1 MADIV
6 LATLNAKHIHAGFG
20 LRYLMA
26 NLGELRARAKILEF
40 DLQQRADEVAEAILA
55 EKPKIVGL
63 GVYIWNAAAMAEL
76 VPVLKGAAPEV
87 FLVLGGPEI
96 SHETERQE
104 IAGWADCVITGEAEL
119 EFQRLCVQVL
129 AGQRPE
135 ARLIRAE
142 PPDLSR
148 LALPYDF
155 YTAED
160 IAHRVVYVES
170 SRGCPFSCE
179 FCLSSLDNTVRRF
192 PLEAFLAEM
201 EKLLARGA
209 RQFKFVDRTFN
220 IHLPSAKA
228 ILEFFLARLAPGLLL
243 HFEMVPDCFP
253 AELREILARFPAG
266 SIQLEIGVQ
275 TFNPEVSARIGRRQ
289 DYGALEENIRFLRRQ
304 THAHLHADLI
314 FGLPGETMES
324 FAAGFDRL
332 LALGPQ
338 EIQVGVLKRLR
349 GAPIARHDA
358 EWDMAYN
365 PRPPYEILRNRQID
379 FLAMQRLRRFAR
391 YWDLTANSGKF
402 VETAPLIWEG
412 AASAFGE
419 FMAWSDWLWAQTGRR
434 QGIALGRLAELL
446 FVYLT
451 QVRRRAAEE
460 TAARLWRDWQRAGQR
475 ERPEFLAPHIPNSE
489 AARARKIRAA
499 APRQGRHMD

>member
-1 MADIV
+1 
-6 LATLNAKHIHAGFG
+6 
-20 LRYLMA
+20 
-26 NLGELRARAKILEF
+26 
-40 DLQQRADEVAEAILA
+40 
-55 EKPKIVGL
+55 
-63 GVYIWNAAAMAEL
+63 
-76 VPVLKGAAPEV
+76 
-87 FLVLGGPEI
+87 
-96 SHETERQE
+96 
-104 IAGWADCVITGEAEL
+104 
-119 EFQRLCVQVL
+119 
-129 AGQRPE
+129 
-135 ARLIRAE
+135 
-142 PPDLSR
+142 
-148 LALPYDF
+148 
-155 YTAED
+155 
-160 IAHRVVYVES
+160 
-170 SRGCPFSCE
+170 
-179 FCLSSLDNTVRRF
+179 
-192 PLEAFLAEM
+192 
-201 EKLLARGA
+201 
-209 RQFKFVDRTFN
+209 
-220 IHLPSAKA
+220 
-228 ILEFFLARLAPGLLL
+228 
-243 HFEMVPDCFP
+243 
-253 AELREILARFPAG
+253 LREILARFPAG